1 MSVTRFR
8 LSIGALIQVYF
19 KGMVAQFGWGFFG
32 FGMIFALIFA
42 NVNTVM
48 GIFMSPEWQR
58 TKGQVTFVEETGAS
72 EGDEMVIKQHFS
84 FIGPDGISYDNH
96 SYSTGHYIEEGQQ
109 VTVEYD
115 STNPEIARI
124 EGMRRELFGSG
135 AAFVLIFPLI
145 GLMVILGSL
154 KSRYKLHQRL
164 KNGNRTSNYVSL
176 NIFIDTNEERI
187 SSLDRKALLH
197 LFTPAFAI
205 FMFYLWLTP

>member
-124 EGMRRELFGSG
+124 EGNAPGVIRIRCCLCAYFPTYRFNGHSG
-135 AAFVLIFPLI
+135 
-145 GLMVILGSL
+145 
-154 KSRYKLHQRL
+154 
-164 KNGNRTSNYVSL
+164 VSEKQ
-176 NIFIDTNEERI
+176 I
-187 SSLDRKALLH
+187 
-197 LFTPAFAI
+197 
-205 FMFYLWLTP
+205 